1 MKIKQALSRVVKKIN
16 ALGFAIFLFISFAVY
31 TFPNMS
37 AHSHEMWLEPKEF
50 QLNTNELLEVNIK
63 LGEKLQGINIPF
75 IPHYF
80 EEFYWSQGGEKVSV
94 DSRLG
99 DRPAFSKTIDNDG
112 LMSIVYVSKPSNLTY
127 NDFKKF
133 EKFAEHKDLGPVR
146 QLHQRYGFSSKTFS
160 ETYRRFAKAIVG
172 IGSAQGNDRYFG
184 LTTEFIL
191 LNNPYEDNSK
201 NVVELKLVYEEKP
214 RGDAQV
220 EVFERSPSGK
230 VKIFL
235 VKTSG
240 DGVAVIPIK
249 RGYEYLFD
257 AVKLRKAEQ
266 SPGQT
271 AVWETLWAALMI
283 RIPQ

>member
-1 MKIKQALSRVVKKIN
+1 MHV
-16 ALGFAIFLFISFAVY
+16 
-31 TFPNMS
+31 
-37 AHSHEMWLEPKEF
+37 PK
-50 QLNTNELLEVNIK
+50 
-63 LGEKLQGINIPF
+63 
-75 IPHYF
+75 
-80 EEFYWSQGGEKVSV
+80 
-94 DSRLG
+94 
-99 DRPAFSKTIDNDG
+99 
-112 LMSIVYVSKPSNLTY
+112 
-127 NDFKKF
+127 
-133 EKFAEHKDLGPVR
+133 
-146 QLHQRYGFSSKTFS
+146 
-160 ETYRRFAKAIVG
+160 
-172 IGSAQGNDRYFG
+172 NDRYFG

-214 RGDAQV
+214 RRDAQV

-230 VKIFL
+230 VKIFM

-266 SPGQT
+266 SPGQE

-283 RIPQ
+283 SIPQ